1 MSDLC
6 AVADIPDGGGIRVVR
21 EGLALDDGSAPAN
34 IIVLRDGDEVYAYAN
49 ICPHFGIPLDVG
61 RGIKTFR
68 KHVLCVNHYAA
79 FRFADG
85 LCVEGPCLGAS
96 LRHVAI
102 EVRGDR
108 VLTRGAPA

>member
-1 MSDLC
+1 VSDLC
-6 AVADIPDGGGIRVVR
+6 AVADIPDGGAVRVVR
-21 EGLALDDGSAPAN
+21 EGLAPGDESEPAN
-34 IIVLRDGDEVYAYAN
+34 IIIVRDGDELHAYAN

-85 LCVEGPCLGAS
+85 ACVEGPCLGAS
-96 LRHVAI
+96 LRPVAI
-102 EVRGDR
+102 DVRGGR
-108 VLTRGAPA
+108 VTSRDAAD